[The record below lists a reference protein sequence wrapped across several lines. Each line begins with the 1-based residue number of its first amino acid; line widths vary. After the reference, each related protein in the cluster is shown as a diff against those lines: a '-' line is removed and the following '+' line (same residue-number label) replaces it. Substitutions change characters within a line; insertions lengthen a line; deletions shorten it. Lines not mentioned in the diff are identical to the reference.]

1 MKRIRK
7 MLLVVSVVLTL
18 LIPLGSVASAD
29 SGSRGGGKPTV
40 SPTIEQLLDPGDG
53 GIGF

>member
-7 MLLVVSVVLTL
+7 ILLVASVVLTL

-29 SGSRGGGKPTV
+29 GGSRGGGKPTL
-40 SPTIEQLLDPGDG
+40 SPSIDQLFDPGDG